1 MSILR
6 VGHHGHGGFRRLLR
20 LSLGCMGVRVKF
32 KVLRDRERVSRGKDA
47 GARGNPRFPNGR
59 RGRTHGRP
67 FERFDLTEVT
77 AESVPQRVQTATARA
92 ACVFRVREVAF
103 IYITDVHKFS

>member
-1 MSILR
+1 
-6 VGHHGHGGFRRLLR
+6 
-20 LSLGCMGVRVKF
+20 MGVRVKF

-67 FERFDLTEVT
+67 FELFDLTEVT
-77 AESVPQRVQTATARA
+77 AATSRSGCKLQRLAQRA
-92 ACVFRVREVAF
+92 SFVSGKLRLF
-103 IYITDVHKFS
+103 T